1 MESVNEH
8 VADTPVYIYMYEYV
22 WIFLESI
29 TELTIIIL
37 FIFSFV
43 GNDSLCALVAFGS
56 IGYVNF

>member
-29 TELTIIIL
+29 TELTIIIP

-43 GNDSLCALVAFGS
+43 GIDSLYALVAFR
-56 IGYVNF
+56 GYWVR